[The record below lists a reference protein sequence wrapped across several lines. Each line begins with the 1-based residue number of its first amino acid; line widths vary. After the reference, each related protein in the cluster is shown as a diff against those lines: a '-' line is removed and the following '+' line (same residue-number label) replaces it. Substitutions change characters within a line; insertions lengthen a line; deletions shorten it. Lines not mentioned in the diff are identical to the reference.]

1 MSKRL
6 KVGDTVNY
14 HSIIGGE
21 ITSKDHKINYIG
33 QLANGQKVA
42 WITNKV
48 GAVHIKAISKD
59 DLIK

>member
-21 ITSKDHKINYIG
+21 ITSQYHKINYIG
-33 QLANGQKVA
+33 HLANGQKVA
-42 WITNKV
+42 WITGKV
-48 GAVHIKAISKD
+48 GAVHIKALSKS
-59 DLIK
+59 DLVK

>member
-21 ITSKDHKINYIG
+21 ITSKDHKINHIG
-33 QLANGQKVA
+33 YLGSNQKVA

-48 GAVHIKAISKD
+48 GAVHIKALSKD
-59 DLIK
+59 NLVK